1 MSRVVCECILSK
13 ITMKGGAQYAK
24 HRTCYWNAIHQLRF
38 QDVRE
43 LFCDTAEITW
53 PNTEE
58 VFTLDEFI
66 AVNEAYPGEWEE
78 EVLKCYETGDM
89 IISETMVKGQ
99 EVSYLAIGFF
109 TIQGG
114 KITALREYWTAVEAV
129 PEWRKELLKSRQG
142 MHAFSVFLSHHSRS
156 F

>member
-1 MSRVVCECILSK
+1 MQSIVH
-13 ITMKGGAQYAK
+13 A
-24 HRTCYWNAIHQLRF
+24 YWNAIHELRF

-99 EVSYLAIGFF
+99 EV
-109 TIQGG
+109 IQGG

-129 PEWRKELLKSRQG
+129 PEWRKELLKSR
-142 MHAFSVFLSHHSRS
+142 
-156 F
+156 

>member
-1 MSRVVCECILSK
+1 MQSIVH
-13 ITMKGGAQYAK
+13 A
-24 HRTCYWNAIHQLRF
+24 YWNAIHELRF

-53 PNTEE
+53 SNTEE

-99 EVSYLAIGFF
+99 EVSFLAIGFF

-129 PEWRKELLKSRQG
+129 PEWRKELLKSR
-142 MHAFSVFLSHHSRS
+142 
-156 F
+156 

>member
-1 MSRVVCECILSK
+1 MQSIVH
-13 ITMKGGAQYAK
+13 A
-24 HRTCYWNAIHQLRF
+24 YWNAIHDLRF

-66 AVNEAYPGEWEE
+66 AVNEA
-78 EVLKCYETGDM
+78 
-89 IISETMVKGQ
+89 SF
-99 EVSYLAIGFF
+99 LAIGFF

-129 PEWRKELLKSRQG
+129 PEWRKEQLKSR
-142 MHAFSVFLSHHSRS
+142 
-156 F
+156 

>member
-1 MSRVVCECILSK
+1 MQSIVH
-13 ITMKGGAQYAK
+13 A
-24 HRTCYWNAIHQLRF
+24 YWNAIHELRF

-89 IISETMVKGQ
+89 IISETMPLVPSQYREGKSLPC
-99 EVSYLAIGFF
+99 VSIG
-109 TIQGG
+109 
-114 KITALREYWTAVEAV
+114 
-129 PEWRKELLKSRQG
+129 LLWKQSRNGEKSC
-142 MHAFSVFLSHHSRS
+142 
-156 F
+156 

>member
-1 MSRVVCECILSK
+1 MQSIVH
-13 ITMKGGAQYAK
+13 A
-24 HRTCYWNAIHQLRF
+24 YWNAIHELRF

-78 EVLKCYETGDM
+78 EVLKCTNRDM
-89 IISETMVKGQ
+89 IISETMVKGWCI
-99 EVSYLAIGFF
+99 LRLGFF
-109 TIQGG
+109 ITGEG
-114 KITALREYWTAVEAV
+114 KSPPGVLDGSGSCPGMEKRAVEKQIGNACIPCFFV
-129 PEWRKELLKSRQG
+129 SPFTELLPAIRYI
-142 MHAFSVFLSHHSRS
+142 VIV
-156 F
+156 

>member
-1 MSRVVCECILSK
+1 MQSIVH
-13 ITMKGGAQYAK
+13 A
-24 HRTCYWNAIHQLRF
+24 YWNAIHDLRF

-99 EVSYLAIGFF
+99 EVSFLAIGFF

-114 KITALREYWTAVEAV
+114 KITALR
-129 PEWRKELLKSRQG
+129 
-142 MHAFSVFLSHHSRS
+142 
-156 F
+156 

>member
-1 MSRVVCECILSK
+1 MQSIVH
-13 ITMKGGAQYAK
+13 A
-24 HRTCYWNAIHQLRF
+24 YWNAIHELRF

-78 EVLKCYETGDM
+78 EVLHIYEAND
-89 IISETMVKGQ
+89 ILISEASVKGKDMTF
-99 EVSYLAIGFF
+99 LKIGR
-109 TIQGG
+109 
-114 KITALREYWTAVEAV
+114 AHV
-129 PEWRKELLKSRQG
+129 
-142 MHAFSVFLSHHSRS
+142 
-156 F
+156 

>member
-1 MSRVVCECILSK
+1 MQSIVH
-13 ITMKGGAQYAK
+13 A
-24 HRTCYWNAIHQLRF
+24 YWNAIHELRF

-53 PNTEE
+53 PNT
-58 VFTLDEFI
+58 
-66 AVNEAYPGEWEE
+66 E

-99 EVSYLAIGFF
+99 EVSFLAIGFF

-129 PEWRKELLKSRQG
+129 PEWRKELLKSR
-142 MHAFSVFLSHHSRS
+142 
-156 F
+156 

>member
-1 MSRVVCECILSK
+1 M
-13 ITMKGGAQYAK
+13 
-24 HRTCYWNAIHQLRF
+24 
-38 QDVRE
+38 
-43 LFCDTAEITW
+43 CDTAEITW

-66 AVNEAYPGEWEE
+66 AVNEDYPGEWEE

-99 EVSYLAIGFF
+99 EVSFLAIGFF

-129 PEWRKELLKSRQG
+129 PGMKRAGKADRECMHSLSFISPFTELLTAVR
-142 MHAFSVFLSHHSRS
+142 
-156 F
+156 